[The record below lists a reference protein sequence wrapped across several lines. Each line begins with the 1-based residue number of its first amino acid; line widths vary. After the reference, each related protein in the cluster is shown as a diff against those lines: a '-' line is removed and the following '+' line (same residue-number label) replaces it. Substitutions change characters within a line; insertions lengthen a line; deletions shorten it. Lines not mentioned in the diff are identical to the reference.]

1 MFKDIIVS
9 SLIALFVQFI
19 EILIKIVV
27 DDRVFFSVSV
37 VPALDVG
44 IDLILISI
52 TVLLGGA
59 YARRNMRPT
68 VTPHMFFSLSVSC
81 TALFIC
87 MALVIIARFSLY
99 PFGDI
104 DPKLMMAIPNVLGL
118 YCLGSSVYAVR

>member
-1 MFKDIIVS
+1 MFKDVIVS

-19 EILIKIVV
+19 EILIKIIV
-27 DDRVFFSVSV
+27 DNRVFFAASV

-59 YARRNMRPT
+59 YARRNMMPI
-68 VTPHMFFSLSVSC
+68 VTPHMFFSLAVSC

-87 MALVIIARFSLY
+87 IALVINTRFSLY
-99 PFGDI
+99 PFGYI
-104 DPKLMMAIPNVLGL
+104 DNTFMMVMPNVFGL
-118 YCLGSSVYAVR
+118 YCLGSSVYVVR